1 MYLFKQGVDTGSII
15 VQERVPILTNDNVED
30 LTKRIQKAEHYA
42 FPNALR
48 LVANGLVRYE

>member
-1 MYLFKQGVDTGSII
+1 MMQGVDTGNII
-15 VQERVPILTNDNVED
+15 VQERVPIFKNDTVED

-48 LVANGLVRYE
+48 LVANGLTKLE